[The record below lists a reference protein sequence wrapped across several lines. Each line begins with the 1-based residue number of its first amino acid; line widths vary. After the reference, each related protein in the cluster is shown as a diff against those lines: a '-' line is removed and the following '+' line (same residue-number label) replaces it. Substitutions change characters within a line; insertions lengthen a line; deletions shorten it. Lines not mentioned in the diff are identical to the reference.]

1 MFHFVSNS
9 QFSLR
14 NINMAKG
21 IPPKDPPST
30 KVEINTRKTSQNG
43 NHNADATER
52 NLAAASSLSLTDQN
66 PFDYGNSGCSRLTE
80 ANRYN
85 TFSGVPRKSSIKLRP
100 KNPVSR
106 SASARTT
113 TSVAT
118 KASLAFESSMP
129 GCSLLHMYTLRILFW
144 DILVSGGDVVTDFY
158 RVSSPFLTS

>member
-1 MFHFVSNS
+1 
-9 QFSLR
+9 
-14 NINMAKG
+14 MAKG

-30 KVEINTRKTSQNG
+30 EVEIRKTAQNG
-43 NHNADATER
+43 NHNPDATES

-66 PFDYGNSGCSRLTE
+66 PFDYGNGRSSRLTE

-85 TFSGVPRKSSIKLRP
+85 TFSGVPRKSSIKRRP

-106 SASARTT
+106 SVSARTT

-158 RVSSPFLTS
+158 RVRSALLTS

>member
-1 MFHFVSNS
+1 
-9 QFSLR
+9 
-14 NINMAKG
+14 MAKG
-21 IPPKDPPST
+21 IPPNDPPST
-30 KVEINTRKTSQNG
+30 KVETRKTAQNG
-43 NHNADATER
+43 NHNLDATES

-66 PFDYGNSGCSRLTE
+66 PFDYGTDRCSRLTE

-106 SASARTT
+106 TASARTT

-158 RVSSPFLTS
+158 RVSSAFLTSYLLFYTYMPALR

>member
-1 MFHFVSNS
+1 
-9 QFSLR
+9 
-14 NINMAKG
+14 MAKG
-21 IPPKDPPST
+21 ILPKDPPST
-30 KVEINTRKTSQNG
+30 NEEINARKPLQNG
-43 NHNADATER
+43 NHNPGATET

-66 PFDYGNSGCSRLTE
+66 PFDYGNGRCSRLTE

-85 TFSGVPRKSSIKLRP
+85 TFSGGPRKSSNKLRP
-100 KNPVSR
+100 KNSVSR

-158 RVSSPFLTS
+158 RVISNFLIS

>member
-1 MFHFVSNS
+1 
-9 QFSLR
+9 
-14 NINMAKG
+14 MAKG
-21 IPPKDPPST
+21 IPPKDSPST
-30 KVEINTRKTSQNG
+30 KVEIRKTAQNG
-43 NHNADATER
+43 NHNPDATER

-66 PFDYGNSGCSRLTE
+66 PFDYGNSRLTE
-80 ANRYN
+80 ANRHN

-158 RVSSPFLTS
+158 RVCSAFLTS